1 MPVPLAEGLRIR
13 EASSSHAV
21 SLVRA
26 RASNDRQGVAPP
38 QVTFLVAGI
47 TRVNQPQ
54 FWNIDP
60 NSDDLANFKMQNY
73 KGTYADFNLFT
84 TMLQN
89 SVLGCAQIR

>member
-1 MPVPLAEGLRIR
+1 MCCPA
-13 EASSSHAV
+13 
-21 SLVRA
+21 
-26 RASNDRQGVAPP
+26 P
-38 QVTFLVAGI
+38 QVTFLVAAI

-60 NSDDLANFKMQNY
+60 NSDDLANFKTQNY

-89 SVLGCAQIR
+89 SVLGCGPPWRIPG